1 MELGT
6 TTSSKFRNLEKIVM
20 TETTNMEA
28 IVLHGV
34 GDLRHEDVPVPEVK
48 PGSARVRIGFCG
60 VCGSDI
66 PRCFVKGT
74 YHFPTICGHEFAG
87 TIEAVGEGESE
98 FAAGDRVAVF
108 PLIWNDNHP
117 ACEVGKY
124 AQSDGYDY
132 LGSRSDGA
140 FSEYVVAPF
149 RNLIRVPDNVSLEE
163 AAMTEPAAV
172 ALHAVRR
179 ARVRLGDTVAVFGLG
194 PIGLMTAQWLKASG
208 ASKIFLF
215 DVLEQKLQ
223 VANDLG
229 FDLVFDS
236 REVNPVELINASTD
250 GHGVHV
256 AIEGAGVPPT
266 MLAALEATRRSGR
279 MVLLGN
285 PNADVTIPAALIS
298 QCMRREI
305 EILGTW
311 NSDYSVYS
319 DDDDWRTVLAAMSSG
334 LLNLK
339 PLITHRVPISDGIQA
354 LEMMRDQSEFFNKV
368 MIHPAGN

>member
-1 MELGT
+1 MPEG
-6 TTSSKFRNLEKIVM
+6 NE
-20 TETTNMEA
+20 MEA

-34 GDLRHEDVPVPEVK
+34 SDLRYEHVPVPDIE
-48 PGSARVRIGFCG
+48 PGTARVRIGFCG

-87 TIEAVGEGESE
+87 TIEAVGATDADPGFSI
-98 FAAGDRVAVF
+98 GDRVAVF
-108 PLIWNDNHP
+108 PLIWKDDHP
-117 ACEVGKY
+117 ACEAGKY

-140 FSEYVVAPF
+140 FSEYVVAPLK
-149 RNLIRVPDNVSLEE
+149 NLIRVPDNVSLEE

-179 ARVRLGDTVAVFGLG
+179 ARVRLGDSVAVFGLG
-194 PIGLMTAQWLKASG
+194 PIGLMTAQWLQAHG
-208 ASKIFLF
+208 AMKILLF
-215 DVLEQKLQ
+215 DVLDEKLK
-223 VANDLG
+223 VARELG
-229 FDLVFDS
+229 FENVFNS
-236 REVNPVELINASTD
+236 REVDPVETINRLTD
-250 GHGVHV
+250 GRGVHV

-266 MLAALEATRRSGR
+266 MVAALAATRRSGR
-279 MVLLGN
+279 VVLLGN
-285 PNADVTIPAALIS
+285 PNHDVTLGASLIS

-319 DDDDWRTVLAAMSSG
+319 DDDDWRTVLNAMSQG
-334 LLNLK
+334 ILNLK
-339 PLITHRVPISDGIQA
+339 PLITHRVPISQGIQA

-368 MIHPAGN
+368 LIHP